1 MKNVLPPLLFSLLLG
16 SFSAAAGSAHPLLVL
31 ATLQDNTTTLL
42 KQAAALLTANHPAQA
57 ALLYLRAGDAAVAA
71 RQPDTAAAAYQ
82 KAAAAFHLAND
93 PNSEA
98 TADERLA
105 DVYIKQAEGT
115 TTAVGKPA
123 APAPAPAAQAPVRPA
138 AQNAPAHPAVPKAGD
153 ASAISGPPVINPAFG
168 ARMPR
173 KCRPVTHVPTETEAA
188 ALAQCA
194 TESGGEAGAFV
205 PLIYLWQNV
214 RVQMGKSRPY
224 AYNADSHS
232 TSIDTEA
239 RVYPIRVT
247 GDQLSCTGK
256 PTCMTSHAD
265 NAEGTCY
272 KTTFADWQCY
282 FSQVFGVT
290 KSNVELPAP
299 KTY

>member
-1 MKNVLPPLLFSLLLG
+1 MKNVLPLLFSALLMS
-16 SFSAAAGSAHPLLVL
+16 SFNAAAGTAQPPLVF
-31 ATLQDNTTTLL
+31 ATLQDNTSTLI
-42 KQAAALLTANHPAQA
+42 KQAAALLTAGHPAQA
-57 ALLYLRAGDAAVAA
+57 GFLYLRAGDAAAA
-71 RQPDTAAAAYQ
+71 AQQSDTAAAAYQ

-93 PNSEA
+93 PSSEA

-105 DVYIKQAEGT
+105 DVYLKQAGVT
-115 TTAVGKPA
+115 PAAGKPA
-123 APAPAPAAQAPVRPA
+123 TPAPTPAAQVPVRPA
-138 AQNAPAHPAVPKAGD
+138 AQNAPAHPAVPKVGD
-153 ASAISGPPVINPAFG
+153 AGAISGPPVINPAFG

-173 KCRPVTHVPTETEAA
+173 KCKPVTHVPTETEAA

-194 TESGGEAGAFV
+194 TENGGEPGAFD

-256 PTCMTSHAD
+256 PTCMTRHAD

-272 KTTFADWQCY
+272 KTTFGDWQCY

-290 KSNVELPAP
+290 KSSVELPVP